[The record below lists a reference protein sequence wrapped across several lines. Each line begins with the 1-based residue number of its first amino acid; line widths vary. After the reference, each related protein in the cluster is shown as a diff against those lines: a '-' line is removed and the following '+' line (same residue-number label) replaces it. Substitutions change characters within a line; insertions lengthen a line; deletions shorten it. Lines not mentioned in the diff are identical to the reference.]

1 MKRQTFNHLYQD
13 EVSDPLSSLGF
24 EGIGGKSLRYS
35 DGIRDLRFINLGG
48 GFRKV
53 GALRT
58 MICFRH
64 QFLQPLQ
71 KNHMEADVFDVTEFP
86 RKLTF
91 HDFSGTFVPPSYR
104 SNDFHRWGY
113 DSLEYADETKQY
125 VSERLQKI
133 RVLIAERVLPWVKT
147 LTPESELKQLEG
159 RGYSTWYEVKWIA
172 DYKSFIA
179 ENASTE
185 DK

>member
-1 MKRQTFNHLYQD
+1 MKRQAFNHLYHD
-13 EVSDPLSSLGF
+13 EISDPLSSLGF
-24 EGIGGKSLRYS
+24 EAIGGKSLRYS

-48 GFRKV
+48 RLRKV

-64 QFLQPLQ
+64 HCLRPLQ

-91 HDFSGTFVPPSYR
+91 HDFSGTFIPPSYR

-113 DSLEYADETKQY
+113 DSLEYADETEQN

-133 RVLIAERVLPWVKT
+133 RAIITERILPWVKT
-147 LTPESELKQLEG
+147 LTPESELKQIEG
-159 RGYSTWYEVKWIA
+159 RGYPTWYEQKWIN

-179 ENASTE
+179 EQASTE
-185 DK
+185 DQ